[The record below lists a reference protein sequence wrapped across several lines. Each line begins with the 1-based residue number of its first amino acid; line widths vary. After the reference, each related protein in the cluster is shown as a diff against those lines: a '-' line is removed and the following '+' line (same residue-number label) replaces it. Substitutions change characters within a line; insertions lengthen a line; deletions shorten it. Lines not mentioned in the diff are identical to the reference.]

1 MATPY
6 DAPPANHPRWTHPA
20 VTSPDVLA
28 DEELYDE
35 RLYAPRAPSSVRR
48 YQPAQ
53 TVTSLPRPVRTHI
66 QVTRHAIP
74 QRATAQRPARQQPP
88 SLARPS
94 PRQQSALRLHWL
106 TWVGVGMV
114 VMLCGWVLITLLAA
128 WWHGE
133 QDDLHYGRPRTFQID
148 AVVGH
153 HDSPAHP
160 SHFIAQHLGTHY
172 YVIELAGGDPA
183 NVRVIAPMTDI
194 GPGEDLTP
202 ITLQFQDVNHDG
214 RPDMI
219 IKVGATRMV
228 FINAHGTFRPAKPG
242 EAAGV

>member
-1 MATPY
+1 MKAPH
-6 DAPPANHPRWTHPA
+6 DAPPARHPHWTQAA

-28 DEELYDE
+28 DEELYNE

-53 TVTSLPRPVRTHI
+53 SVTASPVPIRTHI

-74 QRATAQRPARQQPP
+74 QRATAQRPARQQPLPLAHP
-88 SLARPS
+88 SR
-94 PRQQSALRLHWL
+94 RQQSVPRLHWL

-114 VMLCGWVLITLLAA
+114 VMLLGWLLITLVAT
-128 WWHGE
+128 WWNSY
-133 QDDLHYGRPRTFQID
+133 QDDLHYGHPRTFQID

-172 YVIELAGGDPA
+172 YVIELAGGDPT
-183 NVRVIAPMTDI
+183 NVRVILPMTDI
-194 GPGEDLTP
+194 GPGGDLTP

-214 RPDMI
+214 RPDMLVQ
-219 IKVGATRMV
+219 VGTTRMI
-228 FINAHGTFRPAKPG
+228 FINEHGTFRPAKPG
-242 EAAGV
+242 EVTGM